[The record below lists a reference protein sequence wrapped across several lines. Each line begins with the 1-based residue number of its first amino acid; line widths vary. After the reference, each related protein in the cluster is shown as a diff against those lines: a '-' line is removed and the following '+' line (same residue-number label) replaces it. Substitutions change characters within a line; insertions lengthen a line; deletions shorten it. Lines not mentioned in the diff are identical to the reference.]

1 MLPSSNHTSGGTS
14 EEKQCIVN
22 NQMGPFTVLYILILT
37 VGLPGNLLSVWG
49 FIRSSRTQ
57 QRQSTSVYLVNLLMA
72 DILLLFAL
80 PFKILKDL
88 GAAPWNLM
96 VFHCQAS
103 AVIIYISLYASIA
116 FFAFIIVDRYLKD
129 RHTAQSL
136 RLQEAGFAW
145 LLSMVVWILLL
156 LIMVPNMALPT
167 KEVQVAQYLSCSS
180 LKQDISLH
188 WHALTVF
195 LNTALFLNTSA
206 AVLISSGLALK
217 RLVRSRG
224 NPKLWFDARR
234 VVLSMT
240 AMALAYMLS
249 FVPYHVV
256 RTPYTLAQTKVIKD
270 CQTKRQLFLGKES
283 TLFLS
288 LMHVC
293 LDPLLFFNLDAPF
306 RETVRRLFPCSRNQ
320 AVDATVQNVQEV
332 MLQKVY
338 AEQDAAV

>member
-1 MLPSSNHTSGGTS
+1 
-14 EEKQCIVN
+14 
-22 NQMGPFTVLYILILT
+22 
-37 VGLPGNLLSVWG
+37 
-49 FIRSSRTQ
+49 
-57 QRQSTSVYLVNLLMA
+57 
-72 DILLLFAL
+72 
-80 PFKILKDL
+80 
-88 GAAPWNLM
+88 
-96 VFHCQAS
+96 
-103 AVIIYISLYASIA
+103 
-116 FFAFIIVDRYLKD
+116 
-129 RHTAQSL
+129 
-136 RLQEAGFAW
+136 
-145 LLSMVVWILLL
+145 
-156 LIMVPNMALPT
+156 
-167 KEVQVAQYLSCSS
+167 
-180 LKQDISLH
+180 
-188 WHALTVF
+188 
-195 LNTALFLNTSA
+195 
-206 AVLISSGLALK
+206 
-217 RLVRSRG
+217 
-224 NPKLWFDARR
+224 
-234 VVLSMT
+234 MT